1 MLFRI
6 ISSLIILPALLWLM
20 FVHPIA
26 FRIFVV
32 AGLLVGYEEYRRI
45 LQVKKLHFKPWL
57 GMAALL
63 AILLPPALGQY
74 FIWPAEWEPFLSR
87 SGSLGVAAFFM
98 AAAVWRVIQTD
109 LKKGLERFWAELAGL
124 IYIGLLGL
132 HVIKLNALQQGTWWT
147 VLMFWYAWIY
157 DSGALFIGKPFGKT
171 KFSVISP
178 GKTWEG
184 FWGGIGFNIVLSGLV
199 LPLFFPPD
207 FPLNGWQLALLSVPA
222 SLLAQAGDLF
232 ESMMKRFAGVKDSSH
247 LISKHGGF
255 LDKMDSSLF
264 VAPLLYLAALMVG
277 AI

>member
-20 FVHPIA
+20 FTHPVA
-26 FRIFVV
+26 FRLFVV
-32 AGLLVGYEEYRRI
+32 VGLLVGYEEYRRI
-45 LQVKKLHFKPWL
+45 LQAKKLQFKPWL
-57 GMAALL
+57 GITALL
-63 AILLPPALGQY
+63 AILLPTALGPY
-74 FIWPAEWEPFLSR
+74 LVLPAGWEPFLSR
-87 SGSLGVAAFFM
+87 SGSLTVAGFFM
-98 AAAVWRVIQTD
+98 AAAVWRVTHTD

-132 HVIKLNALQQGTWWT
+132 HVIKLNALQQGAWWT

-184 FWGGIGFNIVLSGLV
+184 FWGGVAFNILLSGLV
-199 LPLFFPPD
+199 LPHFFPVD
-207 FPLNGWQLALLSVPA
+207 FPLNGWQLALLSIPA

-264 VAPLLYLAALMVG
+264 VAPLLYLAALIVG
-277 AI
+277 AV